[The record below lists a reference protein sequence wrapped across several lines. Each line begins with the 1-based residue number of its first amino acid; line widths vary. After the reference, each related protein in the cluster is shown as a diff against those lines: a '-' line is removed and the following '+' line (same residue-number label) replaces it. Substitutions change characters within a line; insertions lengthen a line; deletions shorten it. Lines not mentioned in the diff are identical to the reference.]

1 MGSSYSRR
9 YDPQPSALAKPWSLP
24 QIPGDLPMDGSLPR
38 HDYVQQLIE
47 RFRESSPPECMRR
60 VVFGPDNTSCEYAS
74 ASYHLPGA
82 YVDFS
87 PCPHCTYKD
96 EEERTSFVEVFHFP
110 NVHEPNFCATITFV
124 MPADTLQ
131 LKKPTRCSCEME
143 FAKGCPNTPNLAD
156 HSQRGVLHM
165 SADIFVE
172 VLRFLLRSE
181 LEKMLLVSR
190 RWSEVIVGA
199 AASLQ
204 QRRSFNMFTK

>member
-1 MGSSYSRR
+1 MGSRYSRL

-24 QIPGDLPMDGSLPR
+24 EILGDLPMDGSLPP

-60 VVFGPDNTSCEYAS
+60 VVFGPDNTSCEYAN
-74 ASYHLPGA
+74 ASYYLPGA

-96 EEERTSFVEVFHFP
+96 EEERTSFVEVFHFA
-110 NVHEPNFCATITFV
+110 NVYEPNFCATITFV
-124 MPADTLQ
+124 MPADASQ
-131 LKKPTRCSCEME
+131 LKKPTQCSVEVE
-143 FAKGCPNTPNLAD
+143 FAKGCPNAPIVAA
-156 HSQRGVLHM
+156 HSPGVVLQINT
-165 SADIFVE
+165 DVFIE

-190 RWSEVIVGA
+190 RWSNVIGGG
-199 AASLQ
+199 AASLH